1 MKESVVECLKNAKT
15 VLDAVGPL
23 VLEHDKTCILTQGVA
38 SARNWCESILKEK
51 YPGWH
56 LVSEDGFPTHDK
68 AVAIFPPFLS
78 NEFACWNKEC
88 DCWYAEHKKDAEF
101 MERKRAY
108 NRMYRAMRRANK
120 KMPSAVTIALQ
131 DIGLMTVHLVRSAAA

>member
-1 MKESVVECLKNAKT
+1 MIRWESIIGSKMRPAARTADMVASDRKKEYNRKREAT
-15 VLDAVGPL
+15 PERRAQ
-23 VLEHDKTCILTQGVA
+23 HRAYDKTEAGRA
-38 SARNWCESILKEK
+38 SMQRRNKKWRESERGREVCRAK
-51 YPGWH
+51 
-56 LVSEDGFPTHDK
+56 SRR
-68 AVAIFPPFLS
+68 
-78 NEFACWNKEC
+78 
-88 DCWYAEHKKDAEF
+88 WYAAHKKDAVF

>member
-1 MKESVVECLKNAKT
+1 
-15 VLDAVGPL
+15 
-23 VLEHDKTCILTQGVA
+23 
-38 SARNWCESILKEK
+38 
-51 YPGWH
+51 
-56 LVSEDGFPTHDK
+56 
-68 AVAIFPPFLS
+68 
-78 NEFACWNKEC
+78 
-88 DCWYAEHKKDAEF
+88 

>member
-1 MKESVVECLKNAKT
+1 MIRWESIIGSKMRPAARTAEM
-15 VLDAVGPL
+15 
-23 VLEHDKTCILTQGVA
+23 VA
-38 SARNWCESILKEK
+38 SDRKKEYNRKREATPERRAQHRAYNKTEAGRASMARRNKKWRESERGREVCRIK
-51 YPGWH
+51 
-56 LVSEDGFPTHDK
+56 SRR
-68 AVAIFPPFLS
+68 
-78 NEFACWNKEC
+78 
-88 DCWYAEHKKDAEF
+88 WYAEHKKDAEF

>member
-1 MKESVVECLKNAKT
+1 MILWESIIGYKMRPAARTAEMVASDRKKEYNRKREATPERKA
-15 VLDAVGPL
+15 A
-23 VLEHDKTCILTQGVA
+23 HRAYDKTAAGRA
-38 SARNWCESILKEK
+38 SMQRRNKKWRESEHGREVCRIK
-51 YPGWH
+51 
-56 LVSEDGFPTHDK
+56 SRR
-68 AVAIFPPFLS
+68 
-78 NEFACWNKEC
+78 
-88 DCWYAEHKKDAEF
+88 WYAEHKKDAEF